1 MLLFLGSECPPLTSP
16 LNGQLEPLQS
26 SYIFKD
32 HITVTC
38 DPGYS
43 LRQVRQRLSLAFDDN
58 GRLIPANWNR
68 WCFRPHLSHNTR
80 RLSQGDKEF
89 EHYQIDC
96 QRNGTWSNEIPLCK
110 SKPYYNSTFFFS
122 SYCLSRVISLFYF
135 FVAGT
140 REGISKE
147 SSFPSE
153 YFNQS
158 DTELNRTAMAGGQSL
173 STSNFNP

>member
-58 GRLIPANWNR
+58 GRLIPANWNH
-68 WCFRPHLSHNTR
+68 WCFRPHLSHDTR

-110 SKPYYNSTFFFS
+110 SKPYYNSTFFFLPTVSHVSFLS
-122 SYCLSRVISLFYF
+122 STFLLLAPEKEYQRSRRSLPSILTNQILS
-135 FVAGT
+135 
-140 REGISKE
+140 
-147 SSFPSE
+147 
-153 YFNQS
+153 
-158 DTELNRTAMAGGQSL
+158 
-173 STSNFNP
+173 